1 MLGLLLL
8 IAAMLALTALYV
20 GAEFASVAVKKIKIE
35 ALADQGDA
43 RAARLLPHISD
54 AGALDRYVAACQIG
68 ITLASLILGAVGQGR
83 LAAFLGPY
91 LREWAGLEA
100 TAAASVAASVVLLTL
115 TGLQVVLGELVPKAV
130 ALRFPE
136 GMALALTTPMLLSL
150 RLFSWFIVIL
160 NGSGNLILKIL
171 GVPSHGHRHVHSPEE
186 LEQLL
191 AHGVTAGALEAD
203 EHRRLKQA
211 LRFGRRPVSELM
223 VPRTRM
229 VALDVDEGIEAALA
243 LVEESPF
250 TRFPLYRES
259 EDHILG
265 IVHLK
270 DLSLALA
277 REGPPASLEGLMRP
291 ALLVPATMHV
301 DGVLERMRRQ
311 RSQMA
316 ILVDEYGGTEG
327 LVTMED
333 LLEEVLGEIDDEFDR
348 ARPPLIRVAPGE
360 YLVRGVLP
368 LIELEERIGLK
379 PETRDVQTVG
389 GLVMHLVGDIPVIGS
404 TVMSSGF
411 QLVVE
416 EMRGRQITRV
426 RIRVLRERKS

>member
-8 IAAMLALTALYV
+8 IASMLALTALYV
-20 GAEFASVAVKKIKIE
+20 GAEFASVAVKKFKVE

-54 AGALDRYVAACQIG
+54 SLELDRYVAACQIG

-91 LREWAGLEA
+91 LAEWGGLDA
-100 TAAASVAASVVLLTL
+100 RASASVAATVVLLLL
-115 TGLQVVLGELVPKAV
+115 TGLQVVIGELVPKAV
-130 ALRFPE
+130 ALRYPE
-136 GMALALTTPMLLSL
+136 KMALTLTAPMLFSL

-160 NGSGNLILKIL
+160 NGSGNLILRLL
-171 GVPSHGHRHVHSPEE
+171 GVPAHAHRHVHSPEE

-191 AHGVTAGALEAD
+191 AHGASAGTLEAD

-229 VALDVDEGIEAALA
+229 VAIDVDAGTDAAMA
-243 LVEESPF
+243 LVEASTF
-250 TRFPLYRES
+250 TRFPVYRDN

-265 IVHLK
+265 ILHLK
-270 DLSLALA
+270 DVSLALA
-277 REGPPASLEGLMRP
+277 REGELQRLEDLFRP

-301 DGVLERMRRQ
+301 DGVMDRMRRQ

-379 PETRDVQTVG
+379 PDTRDVQTVG
-389 GLVMHLVGDIPVIGS
+389 GLVMHLVGDIPVVGA
-404 TVMSSGF
+404 TVMCSGF

-416 EMRGRQITRV
+416 EMRGRQVTRV
-426 RIRVLRERKS
+426 RIRVLREGKA